1 MLDLLFR
8 DPLIF
13 VVWVLAI
20 LVALTVHEFSHALV
34 SNWLGDPTAKRLG
47 RLTLNPLA
55 HVDLL
60 GLAMLVVIGFG
71 WGKPVPFNPYN
82 LRAKKWGPVLVA
94 LAGPAMNLCGA
105 IIFAGIFRLVAP
117 LVSPANLLV
126 QFLMLSVFLNAGL
139 LLFNLIPL
147 PPLDGSKVLLAVLA
161 ARRYTAAKNF
171 LESRGPY
178 ILLGLI
184 FADLVL
190 NLNVFGGLFRG
201 IMYLASWLVG
211 V

>member
-1 MLDLLFR
+1 MLTLLFQE
-8 DPLIF
+8 PLIF
-13 VVWVLAI
+13 VVWILAI
-20 LVALTVHEFSHALV
+20 LAALSIHEFSHALAGY
-34 SNWLGDPTAKRLG
+34 WLGDPTAKRLG
-47 RLTLNPLA
+47 RLTLNPFA
-55 HVDLL
+55 HVDFL
-60 GLAMLVVIGFG
+60 GLAALIVIGFG

-105 IIFAGIFRLVAP
+105 VIFAGVLRLVAP
-117 LVSPANLLV
+117 FLNPANLLI

-139 LLFNLIPL
+139 LVFNLIPL
-147 PPLDGSKVLLAVLA
+147 PPLDGSKLLLTVLA
-161 ARRYTAAKNF
+161 ARRHEAARKF

-184 FADLVL
+184 FADLIL

-201 IMYLASWLVG
+201 IMRLASWLVG